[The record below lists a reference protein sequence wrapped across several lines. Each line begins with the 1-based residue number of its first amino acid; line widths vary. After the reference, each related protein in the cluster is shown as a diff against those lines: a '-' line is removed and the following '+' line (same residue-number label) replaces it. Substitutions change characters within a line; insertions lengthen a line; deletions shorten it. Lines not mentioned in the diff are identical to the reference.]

1 LSGCDNVIDK
11 SKENLWQAAKS
22 ISGGGYEVVF
32 DANGV
37 ETLQDSYNNLAPG
50 GRLVV
55 YGMSLL
61 IKHQQEIIQSLY
73 GSRKYSHHPHG
84 RDRIK
89 SIWKGNQFA

>member
-1 LSGCDNVIDK
+1 MSGCDNVIDK

-55 YGMSLL
+55 YGMYSHGLSLL
-61 IKHQQEIIQSLY
+61 IKHQQEIIQLLY

-84 RDRIK
+84 R
-89 SIWKGNQFA
+89 N

>member
-1 LSGCDNVIDK
+1 M
-11 SKENLWQAAKS
+11 
-22 ISGGGYEVVF
+22 F

-55 YGMSLL
+55 YGMYSHELSLL

-73 GSRKYSHHPHG
+73 GSRKYSHHRHG
-84 RDRIK
+84 RNRIFHLG
-89 SIWKGNQFA
+89 GNQFA